1 MTQAITLN
9 TVEKFRALPEEK
21 PCYAELFE
29 RIAAIWNAICTW
41 ISELFASFFN
51 KPIVNQRDI
60 TQRSASAFYHV
71 LNYLEPKEVARC
83 ETVCKFWK
91 IPEKIWKARCANYG
105 VTSLP
110 QSGTYKEIGKVPKM
124 AFGPREWVKHGWG
137 EPGPMPSLPADIKS
151 QVAQRKNTHTLTLV
165 PKTVNDQ
172 PFSLNTFLSIVSGVA
187 YIEIGSTLEE
197 KDRNAPQEKSLW
209 IWMRKG
215 LEPHTLGITQKDA
228 EERYKLGKTFW
239 IIVSAVADYVQNK
252 TTLFTKLTG
261 SPAATRTCDHLFDDW
276 FLTVGYLSCS
286 KRPDFYISVNNDPD
300 NDVGVAPAF
309 PA

>member
-91 IPEKIWKARCANYG
+91 IPEKIWKARCATYG
-105 VTSLP
+105 ITSLP
-110 QSGTYKEIGKVPKM
+110 ESGSYKEICKVPKM

-137 EPGPMPSLPADIKS
+137 EPGPMPSLPTNIKS
-151 QVAQRKNTHTLTLV
+151 QVAERKDTHTLTLV

-172 PFSLNTFLSIVSGVA
+172 PLSFHTFIPVIKKSGLDLNTRMMP
-187 YIEIGSTLEE
+187 EE
-197 KDRNAPQEKSLW
+197 AENEVQEKSVW
-209 IWMRKG
+209 VWMQKNLELGTRK
-215 LEPHTLGITQKDA
+215 ITSKDA
-228 EERYKLGKTFW
+228 EAKHKLGKAFW
-239 IIVSAVADYVQNK
+239 IVVSIVAEFAQTHICLFAAIGRQVSFTWASDHGRDPYLDHSVAIGFTQDLVIDYI
-252 TTLFTKLTG
+252 FTKDK
-261 SPAATRTCDHLFDDW
+261 ANF
-276 FLTVGYLSCS
+276 
-286 KRPDFYISVNNDPD
+286 I
-300 NDVGVAPAF
+300 GVAPAF
-309 PA
+309 SA